1 MQFWS
6 NLSAWSS
13 LRLPTENIVSK
24 KTVFRVKCLKEGSRN
39 GASNT
44 MPKSHCGSVGVAP
57 GLWNSIKVKMS
68 EIVLCRT
75 TLARSVQYWNYA
87 GPVTLHCWGQAMC
100 IKSENKKGGY
110 SSGCGIKW
118 IKTLPC
124 SHRTKRSHL
133 SSYMRSVKCLLGAA
147 VSLET
152 SSEKPCCLIVTH
164 ESLHACRW
172 YDISSEMYFW
182 FCWDRRSRR

>member
-1 MQFWS
+1 
-6 NLSAWSS
+6 
-13 LRLPTENIVSK
+13 
-24 KTVFRVKCLKEGSRN
+24 
-39 GASNT
+39 
-44 MPKSHCGSVGVAP
+44 
-57 GLWNSIKVKMS
+57 
-68 EIVLCRT
+68 
-75 TLARSVQYWNYA
+75 
-87 GPVTLHCWGQAMC
+87 MC

-152 SSEKPCCLIVTH
+152 SSEKPCCLIVSH

-172 YDISSEMYFW
+172 YDISSEMYF
-182 FCWDRRSRR
+182 CSVETEDLDGREELTGVPHIDEVDVGDTADSATRGYEKHLCHLSGSY